1 MRHPDD
7 SSQRRLSRSSMDLLD
22 VHIYEGDGSLPSL
35 DANLD
40 TEEWSD
46 VAKDKPVVM
55 GEFGCNYLWHKTP
68 GECAPSV
75 RQLQISSCAR
85 GFSSWLF
92 WTYDSTE
99 QKVEPADGDN
109 WWFTL
114 YNGTAATAIN
124 SVLRPA
130 SNPDPCKL

>member
-1 MRHPDD
+1 
-7 SSQRRLSRSSMDLLD
+7 MDILFLQKSKIQ
-22 VHIYEGDGSLPSL
+22 HSIL
-35 DANLD
+35 
-40 TEEWSD
+40 
-46 VAKDKPVVM
+46 PVVM